1 MEREMRPQQKKK
13 KKKITATHLKN
24 SNFFGLS
31 RQ

>member
-1 MEREMRPQQKKK
+1 MEREMRPQQKK